1 MLFILYFFK
10 KVLRILV
17 IFMFNMCVYMFNMYE
32 YVEYVVIIIYRE
44 LEF

>member
-17 IFMFNMCVYMFNMYE
+17 IFMFNMCVYMFNMYV